1 MYRILYVDDDP
12 GLLDIGKL
20 FLEEKGQF
28 SVDTSLS
35 ASAGL
40 DLLALANYDAVI
52 SDYQMPGMDGIE
64 FLKKVR
70 TSGNTIPF
78 ILFTGRGREEVVIQA
93 LNEGADF
100 YLQKGGEPV
109 SQFTELAHKIRQSV
123 QKRQAELMIRDHER
137 REAEIINFLPDATF
151 AIDTHGK
158 VIAWN
163 RAIEEMTGIPAGE
176 IIGKADYEYALPF
189 YHERRPV
196 TVDLV
201 LHDDPA
207 VAGKYP
213 VMKKDGNS
221 RFSEI
226 YIPHLNKGRGAHL
239 WFTASPLYDTA
250 GNLTGAIE
258 SIRDITERVRAKEAL
273 NLEKQ
278 RIESLLSLSRMDT
291 WTDAEISTQVIEDAI
306 RLTGSTIGYLAT
318 VNDDESVITMQ
329 NWSTS
334 AHESCKIINKP
345 IVYSVEKTGLWGEAV
360 RQRKPVITNDYAAKN
375 PLKRGTPDGHVPLVR
390 HMNIPVFEGEHIVAV
405 AGVGNKD
412 SDYNEGDVHEL
423 QLLMQGWWQILVRK
437 RAQEDIRRSNMILK
451 TQQETS
457 PDGILTVDEQR
468 KILNYN
474 QTFVAIWKIPVD
486 LLATGT
492 NEPVLRHMAGQVAD
506 PDTFLTRVQEVYD
519 RKVAK
524 SFEDLLLKD
533 GRILEWFSAPML
545 GEKGEYFGRVWFFR
559 DITRRKVDEDAVR
572 AAQEKFSTI
581 YLQSPDVIWIS
592 ELESGR
598 FIDVN
603 DAAVRIFGYT
613 RDEFIDKNSLDL
625 GIWVNPEDRTIL
637 TQGIRKEGRV
647 DRSGIILRRKNGEN
661 FHAECSASTIHIR
674 GTEYLIITI
683 RDISGMKRAQEA
695 LKESEE
701 KFRLIVENS
710 HDIIYTLTAKGVF
723 IFVSPAWTTLLGHPV
738 TQVTGHPFMEFVHP
752 DDISGCMAFLRSVI
766 LKGQRQ
772 EGIEYRVKHRDGT
785 WYWHSSSAVPLK
797 DETGTIVG
805 FYGIARDITE
815 QKKAE
820 EVLRKSEE
828 KYRLIADNTA
838 DTIWIFDMDF
848 RLRYISP
855 SVEKMRGFTVEEAMA
870 LPLDRHMTPD
880 SLAAVRCQFE
890 KEMEQEKSRTEDP
903 RRRVSFETEEYC
915 RDGSTILVEN
925 SVTLL
930 RDAAGRPT
938 GILGISRDITRR
950 KHADKALQESEQK
963 FRENEQKFR
972 EIFNNIN
979 DGIELHEMRED
990 GLPGKYLEVNEVI
1003 CQMLGYTREELL
1015 QHSPLDFAIEY
1026 HNCPVEEIGR
1036 EILTTGHSRFEAGHR
1051 NKDGVVIPVEVNAH
1065 LIVLHDKTMVLSVVR
1080 DITERKL
1087 AEETLKESE
1096 YRFRELFNS
1105 MNCGVAVYRA
1115 VNNGADFVF
1124 VDFNS
1129 GAETIEKT
1137 KKQDVIGRPV
1147 SEVFPSVI
1155 EFGIMDVFRRVW
1167 RSGESEHH
1175 PMSLYKDER
1184 ISGWRENYIYRLP
1197 SGEVVAIYNDVTE
1210 HKQAEEALKD
1220 SEQKFR
1226 EIFNNINDGIEL
1238 HEVREDGLPGKYLEV
1253 NDVACRMLGYTREEL
1268 LQHSPLDFAI
1278 EYHSRP
1284 HEEIGREILTTGHS
1298 RFETGH
1304 RNRYGG
1310 VIPVEINAHL
1320 IVLHDKT
1327 MVLSVVRDITER
1339 KLAEEI
1345 LKESEEKYRELVENA
1360 NSIILKLDTSGNVTF
1375 FNEFA
1380 QRFFGYTS
1388 DEIIGKHAVGTI
1400 VPDTESESGRNLR
1413 ILLDDIVRHPG
1424 TYLFNEN
1431 ENTTRDGKR
1440 VWIQWQNKPLLDQ
1453 NEQLAGVLC
1462 IGTDITARRQAE
1474 VALRKAHD
1482 DLEIRV
1488 QERTADLR
1496 ESEERLKL
1504 KLDSILMDNTDISD
1518 LELINILD
1526 IPKIQS
1532 MMDDFSRLT
1541 CMVTA
1546 IVDLK
1551 GNVIESSGWQD
1562 ICTKFHRVNKQSA
1575 GFCIECDLYLARNLK
1590 PGQYVEYKCRNNL
1603 RDVVTPLFIGDKHVG
1618 NVYTGQF
1625 FYDDEIIDDTIFIA
1639 QAEEFG
1645 FDREKYMAALRSV
1658 PRFSHEQIN
1667 HLMDYLVKLSGFIS
1681 RLSYSNLKL
1690 AGAMT
1695 GQKQVQDELQTLY
1708 DELDK
1713 RVIERTA
1720 ELSRAQAA
1728 YKQANKKLNLLS
1740 GITRH
1745 DINNQLL
1752 VARGFLKKL
1761 HQKIP
1766 DPAYEKEFTRIE
1778 EAWSRI
1784 FGMIQF
1790 TKHYEQI
1797 GVSAPVWQ
1805 NCRTLVDTAVKD
1817 ISPGNVLVK
1826 NDLPENTEVFAD
1838 PLIVKVF
1845 YNLVDNALQYGIKI
1859 TKIQFSLQESA
1870 DGCCIIC
1877 EDDGAGILPEDKERI
1892 FDRGFGKNTGMG
1904 LYLAREILSI
1914 TNITIAETGEPGKGA
1929 RFEINVP
1936 KEAWRNSK
1944 GE

>member
-1 MYRILYVDDDP
+1 MYRILYVDDEP
-12 GLLDIGKL
+12 ALLEIGKL

-40 DLLALANYDAVI
+40 DLLASAHYDAVI
-52 SDYQMPGMDGIE
+52 SDYQMPGMDGIG

-109 SQFTELAHKIRQSV
+109 SQFAELAHKIRQSV

-151 AIDTHGK
+151 AIDIHGK

-163 RAIEEMTGIPAGE
+163 RAIEEMTGVPVGE

-201 LHDDPA
+201 LHDDPS
-207 VAGKYP
+207 VIEKYP
-213 VMKKDGNS
+213 VMKKDGS
-221 RFSEI
+221 SLFSEI
-226 YIPHLNKGRGAHL
+226 YIPHFNKSRGAHL

-278 RIESLLSLSRMDT
+278 RIESLLSLNRMET
-291 WTDAEISTQVIEDAI
+291 RTDAEISAQVIEDAI
-306 RLTGSTIGYLAT
+306 RLTGSTIGYLTT

-360 RQRKPVITNDYAAKN
+360 RQRKPVITKDYAAKN
-375 PLKRGTPDGHVPLVR
+375 PLKHGMPNGHVPLVR
-390 HMNIPVFEGEHIVAV
+390 HMNIPVFEGDHIVAV

-412 SDYNEGDVHEL
+412 TNYNEGDVHEL
-423 QLLMQGWWQILVRK
+423 QLLMQGWWQIRVRK
-437 RAQEDIRRSNMILK
+437 RAQEEIRRSNMILK
-451 TQQETS
+451 TQQEIS

-474 QTFVAIWKIPVD
+474 QTFVAIWKIPLD

-506 PDTFLTRVQEVYD
+506 PDTFLTRVQDVYD
-519 RKVAK
+519 QKVAK

-533 GRILEWFSAPML
+533 GRVLEWFSAPML
-545 GEKGEYFGRVWFFR
+545 GEEEEYFGRVWFFR
-559 DITRRKVDEDAVR
+559 DITRRKMDEDAIR

-603 DAAVRIFGYT
+603 NAAERIFGYT
-613 RDEFIDKNSLDL
+613 REEFIGRNSLNL
-625 GIWVNPEDRTIL
+625 GIWVNPEDRTVL
-637 TQGIRKEGRV
+637 TQRIQKEGRV
-647 DRSGIILRRKNGEN
+647 DRFGIILRRKNGEN

-723 IFVSPAWTTLLGHPV
+723 IFVSPAWTNLLGHPV

-752 DDISGCMAFLRSVI
+752 DDIPGCMAFLRSVI

-820 EVLRKSEE
+820 EILRKSEE
-828 KYRLIADNTA
+828 NYRLIADNTT

-855 SVEKMRGFTVEEAMA
+855 SIEKMRGFTVEEAMA

-880 SLAAVRCQFE
+880 SLAAVRRLFE
-890 KEMEQEKSRTEDP
+890 KEIEQEESGTKDP
-903 RRRVSFETEEYC
+903 HRRVSFETEEYC

-925 SVTLL
+925 SVALL

-938 GILGISRDITRR
+938 GILGISRDITER
-950 KHADKALQESEQK
+950 KHVEEALRESEKKYRQL
-963 FRENEQKFR
+963 FEISSDALFVTENVT
-972 EIFNNIN
+972 
-979 DGIELHEMRED
+979 
-990 GLPGKYLEVNEVI
+990 GKIIEVNEAATR
-1003 CQMLGYTREELL
+1003 MYGYSHDELL
-1015 QHSPLDFAIEY
+1015 TLCNSDLSAEPEKTLGIMAIDSEDRVKVPVRY
-1026 HNCPVEEIGR
+1026 HR
-1036 EILTTGHSRFEAGHR
+1036 K
-1051 NKDGVVIPVEVNAH
+1051 KDG
-1065 LIVLHDKTMVLSVVR
+1065 T
-1080 DITERKL
+1080 
-1087 AEETLKESE
+1087 
-1096 YRFRELFNS
+1096 
-1105 MNCGVAVYRA
+1105 
-1115 VNNGADFVF
+1115 VF
-1124 VDFNS
+1124 
-1129 GAETIEKT
+1129 
-1137 KKQDVIGRPV
+1137 
-1147 SEVFPSVI
+1147 
-1155 EFGIMDVFRRVW
+1155 
-1167 RSGESEHH
+1167 
-1175 PMSLYKDER
+1175 
-1184 ISGWRENYIYRLP
+1184 
-1197 SGEVVAIYNDVTE
+1197 
-1210 HKQAEEALKD
+1210 
-1220 SEQKFR
+1220 
-1226 EIFNNINDGIEL
+1226 
-1238 HEVREDGLPGKYLEV
+1238 
-1253 NDVACRMLGYTREEL
+1253 
-1268 LQHSPLDFAI
+1268 
-1278 EYHSRP
+1278 
-1284 HEEIGREILTTGHS
+1284 
-1298 RFETGH
+1298 
-1304 RNRYGG
+1304 
-1310 VIPVEINAHL
+1310 PVEITVSFFTWNGRRVN
-1320 IVLHDKT
+1320 IG
-1327 MVLSVVRDITER
+1327 SIRDISER
-1339 KLAEEI
+1339 KRA
-1345 LKESEEKYRELVENA
+1345 
-1360 NSIILKLDTSGNVTF
+1360 
-1375 FNEFA
+1375 
-1380 QRFFGYTS
+1380 
-1388 DEIIGKHAVGTI
+1388 DE
-1400 VPDTESESGRNLR
+1400 DL
-1413 ILLDDIVRHPG
+1413 
-1424 TYLFNEN
+1424 
-1431 ENTTRDGKR
+1431 
-1440 VWIQWQNKPLLDQ
+1440 Q
-1453 NEQLAGVLC
+1453 
-1462 IGTDITARRQAE
+1462 
-1474 VALRKAHD
+1474 KAHD

-1488 QERTADLR
+1488 QERTAALR

-1504 KLDSILMDNTDISD
+1504 KLDSILMADTDISD

-1562 ICTKFHRVNKQSA
+1562 ICTKFHRINKQSA

-1625 FYDDEIIDDTIFIA
+1625 FYDDEIIEDTVFIA

-1645 FDREKYMAALRSV
+1645 FDREKYMAALRAV

-1667 HLMDYLVKLSGFIS
+1667 RLMDYLVKLSGFIS

-1695 GQKQVQDELQTLY
+1695 GQKQVQGELQTLY

-1713 RVIERTA
+1713 RVSERTA

-1752 VARGFLKKL
+1752 VARGFLKIL

-1817 ISPGNVLVK
+1817 ILPGNVLVK

-1845 YNLVDNALQYGIKI
+1845 YNLVDNAHQYGVKI
-1859 TKIQFSLQESA
+1859 SKIQFSLQESA

-1877 EDDGAGILPEDKERI
+1877 EDDGVGILPEDKERI

-1914 TNITIAETGEPGKGA
+1914 TNITITETGEPGKGA